1 MTEIDPSVAG
11 SMEGKSSSAPE
22 LVRAGVPRKLLIV
35 LALTLVFMVVE
46 AVGGWLSGSLALI
59 ADAGHMLTDAGALGL
74 SLVTATLA
82 RRPATASRTFGYLRL
97 EILAA
102 LVNGAVLLVVA
113 GWVVVEAIQRLR
125 TPVPVAAD
133 LFLVIASIGLVV
145 NLVGLW
151 ILHGAHQG
159 SLNVRGAYL
168 HIVGDALG
176 SVGAIAAAL
185 VIRYTGWL
193 PADPIISILLS
204 LLILVG
210 AWRLVRESVEVL
222 LEAVP
227 AHVDLAEVRSGMLA
241 VAGVQA
247 VHDLHV
253 WTVTSGMVAM
263 SGHVVVPDLA
273 SHPVTLTRL
282 QERLRA
288 HGIAHAT
295 IQLEVEGDCVGEN
308 CFPVAGLPDPH
319 GHHHH
324 GHAH

>member
-1 MTEIDPSVAG
+1 
-11 SMEGKSSSAPE
+11 
-22 LVRAGVPRKLLIV
+22 VPRKLLAV
-35 LALTLVFMVVE
+35 LLLTTAFMVVE

-74 SLVTATLA
+74 SLATVWIA
-82 RRPATASRTFGYLRL
+82 RRPATERRTFGFLRL

-113 GWVVVEAIQRLR
+113 GWVVVEAIRRLR
-125 TPVPVAAD
+125 TPTPVEAD
-133 LFLVIASIGLVV
+133 LFLAIA
-145 NLVGLW
+145 LVGLAVNLTGLW
-151 ILHGAHQG
+151 VLHGAHHG

-168 HIVGDALG
+168 HVLGDALG

-193 PADPIISILLS
+193 PADPLISIVIS

-227 AHVDLAEVRSGMLA
+227 GHVDLAEVRAGMLA
-241 VAGVQA
+241 VPGVAA

-253 WTVTSGMVAM
+253 WTVTSGMIAM
-263 SGHVVVPDLA
+263 SGHVVVPELA
-273 SHPVTLTRL
+273 EHPATLGRIQDQVHL
-282 QERLRA
+282 L
-288 HGIAHAT
+288 GIAHAT
-295 IQLEVEGDCVGEN
+295 IQLEVEGDCAGES
-308 CFPVAGLPDPH
+308 CFPVAEVAERA
-319 GHHHH
+319 GHPHHH

>member
-1 MTEIDPSVAG
+1 MGE
-11 SMEGKSSSAPE
+11 SSQTPE
-22 LVRAGVPRKLLIV
+22 TVRSGVPRKLLVV
-35 LALTLVFMVVE
+35 LLLTTAFMVVE

-82 RRPATASRTFGYLRL
+82 RRPATPNKTFGYLRL

-102 LVNGAVLLVVA
+102 LVNGAVLLGVA
-113 GWVVVEAIQRLR
+113 AWVVVEAVQRLR
-125 TPVPVAAD
+125 SPVPVEAD

-145 NLVGLW
+145 NLLGLW
-151 ILHGAHQG
+151 ILHGAHHG

-204 LLILVG
+204 VLILFG
-210 AWRLVRESVEVL
+210 AWRLVRESVDVL

-227 AHVDLAEVRSGMLA
+227 AHVDLGAVRAGMLA
-241 VAGVQA
+241 VEGVQA

-273 SHPVTLTRL
+273 SHPATLTELQDRL
-282 QERLRA
+282 KEQ
-288 HGIAHAT
+288 GIAHAT
-295 IQLEVEGDCVGEN
+295 IQLEVAGDCAGEN
-308 CFPVAGLPDPH
+308 CFPVEVVGN
-319 GHHHH
+319 HH
-324 GHAH
+324 GHQHHPGHSH